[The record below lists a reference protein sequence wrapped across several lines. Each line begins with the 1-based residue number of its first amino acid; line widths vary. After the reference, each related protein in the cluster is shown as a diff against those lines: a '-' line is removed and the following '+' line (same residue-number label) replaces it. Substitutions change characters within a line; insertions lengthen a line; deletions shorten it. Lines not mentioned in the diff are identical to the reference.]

1 MLADH
6 LRTLID
12 YHGWATERMLEAC
25 SVITEGDYRRDLG
38 LFFHGIHGTLNHL
51 LTAERLWHARLK
63 GTQPPTNTL
72 ETKIEADRDVLAR
85 ALREQCRYWKAAT
98 VSLNDADTQR
108 TIAFTNDCGQLLQL
122 SVAELI
128 FHVVNHGTHHRG
140 QLSAALNGLGE
151 PMPELDFYY
160 YRLAP

>member
-6 LRTLID
+6 LRTLTD

-25 SVITEGDYRRDLG
+25 AVINEGDYRRDLG
-38 LFFHGIHGTLNHL
+38 LFFHGLHGTLNHL
-51 LTAERLWHARLK
+51 LLVERLWYARLK
-63 GTQPPTNTL
+63 GAQPPTMALDAEL
-72 ETKIEADRDVLAR
+72 EANRDVLAR
-85 ALREQCRYWKAAT
+85 AIREQCRDWKAAT
-98 VSLNDADTQR
+98 AALTDDDTQR
-108 TIAFTNDCGQLLQL
+108 VITFTNDSGQLLQL

-128 FHVVNHGTHHRG
+128 FHIVNHATHHRG

-151 PMPELDFYY
+151 PTPELDFYY